1 MYIIR
6 VKYKKKEEVKYV
18 GHLDTMRT
26 FMRCLKRTI
35 IPLEYS
41 KGFNP
46 RIKISFALPLGVGV
60 TSDSEYFDLEL
71 TDKMNIDMFI
81 GELNSVLPKGFKVV
95 SAFYLEDTKKSLMS
109 LVKEAVYEIK
119 IRDEIDFNK
128 INDLFIQDEI
138 LLDKTSKSGKNTEKV
153 DIKKNIIDFEIK
165 QNVCVFHVTA
175 GSVNNV
181 NPNSLVEA
189 IDLYVK
195 KIEDFDINRKELIL
209 ASD

>member
-1 MYIIR
+1 MNLIR
-6 VKYKKKEEVKYV
+6 VKYEKKNEVKYV

-71 TDKMNIDMFI
+71 TEKMNVDLFLA
-81 GELNSVLPKGFKVV
+81 ELNSVLPKGFRVTE
-95 SAFYLEDTKKSLMS
+95 AFYPADTKRSLMS
-109 LVKEAVYEIK
+109 LVKEAVYEIT
-119 IRDEIDFNK
+119 IHDDIDFEKVN
-128 INDLFIQDEI
+128 NLFMRNEI
-138 LLDKTSKSGKNTEKV
+138 LLEKTSKRGKTTEKV
-153 DIKKNIIDFEIK
+153 DIKKNILNFEIQGNICTFK
-165 QNVCVFHVTA
+165 VTA
-175 GSVNNV
+175 SSTDYL

-189 IDLYVK
+189 IDTYIQ
-195 KIEDFDINRKELIL
+195 KIENFDINRKELVI
-209 ASD
+209 

>member
-1 MYIIR
+1 MNLIR
-6 VKYKKKEEVKYV
+6 VKYEKKNEVKYV

-71 TDKMNIDMFI
+71 TEKMNVDLFLA
-81 GELNSVLPKGFKVV
+81 ELNSVLPQGFRVTE
-95 SAFYLEDTKKSLMS
+95 AFYPEDTKRSLMS
-109 LVKEAVYEIK
+109 LVKEAVYEIT
-119 IRDEIDFNK
+119 IYDDIDFEK
-128 INDLFIQDEI
+128 INNLFMQDEI
-138 LLDKTSKSGKNTEKV
+138 LLDKTSKRGKNTEKV
-153 DIKKNIIDFEIK
+153 DIKKNILNFEI
-165 QNVCVFHVTA
+165 QGNICVFKVTA
-175 GSVNNV
+175 SSTDYL

-189 IDLYVK
+189 IDTYIQ
-195 KIEDFDINRKELIL
+195 KIENFDINRKELVI
-209 ASD
+209 